1 MPLQLCN
8 SRAVPPYKRTAPNAY
23 FCLMADHLSIT
34 YRSDLQALIVR
45 WLAPLS
51 DEQVRADYE
60 MVEAAAKE
68 NNNCRL
74 WMFDVRRRSL
84 GSDEFNSWVG
94 DTYFPRLAKELKG
107 PVSIAFLATP
117 RQLAGV
123 VLGSG
128 QDAVEQG
135 LQAGVRC
142 RFFADEGPAQ
152 TWLTGH

>member
-1 MPLQLCN
+1 
-8 SRAVPPYKRTAPNAY
+8 
-23 FCLMADHLSIT
+23 MADHLTIT

-45 WLAPLS
+45 WLAPVS
-51 DEQVRADYE
+51 DEQVQADYE
-60 MVEAAAKE
+60 EVEAAARA
-68 NNNCRL
+68 NANCRL

-84 GSDEFNSWVG
+84 GSDEFNKWVG
-94 DTYFPRLAKELKG
+94 KTFFARLAKELQG

-117 RQLAGV
+117 RQLASV

-128 QDAVEQG
+128 QDAVEAG
-135 LQAGVRC
+135 SKLGVRC

>member
-1 MPLQLCN
+1 
-8 SRAVPPYKRTAPNAY
+8 
-23 FCLMADHLSIT
+23 MADHLSIT
-34 YRSDLQALIVR
+34 FRSDLQALIVR
-45 WLAPLS
+45 WLAPAS

-60 MVEAAAKE
+60 EVEAAAKE
-68 NNNCRL
+68 NGDCRL

-84 GSDEFNSWVG
+84 GSDEFNKWVG
-94 DTYFPRLAKELKG
+94 NSFFPRIATALSG

-128 QDAVEQG
+128 QGAVEQG
-135 LQAGVRC
+135 AKAGIRC
-142 RFFADEGPAQ
+142 RFFADEGPAL

>member
-1 MPLQLCN
+1 
-8 SRAVPPYKRTAPNAY
+8 
-23 FCLMADHLSIT
+23 MADHQSIT

-45 WLAPLS
+45 WLAPVS
-51 DEQVRADYE
+51 DEQVQTDYE
-60 MVEAAAKE
+60 AVEAAAKE
-68 NNNCRL
+68 NAGCRL

-84 GSDEFNSWVG
+84 GSDEFNNWVG
-94 DTYFPRLAKELKG
+94 LTYFPRIAKALQG

-128 QDAVEQG
+128 QDTVEQG
-135 LQAGVRC
+135 AKAGVRC
-142 RFFADEGPAQ
+142 RFFADEGPAL

>member
-1 MPLQLCN
+1 
-8 SRAVPPYKRTAPNAY
+8 
-23 FCLMADHLSIT
+23 MADHLTIT

-45 WLAPLS
+45 WLAPVS
-51 DEQVRADYE
+51 DEQVQADYE
-60 MVEAAAKE
+60 AVEAAARE
-68 NNNCRL
+68 NGDCRL

-84 GSDEFNSWVG
+84 GSDEFNNWVG
-94 DTYFPRLAKELKG
+94 KSFFPRLAKELQG

-128 QDAVEQG
+128 QEAVEDG
-135 LQAGVRC
+135 VKAGVRC